1 MVRLISRRVDMTQ
14 DRVTETYRNYLL
26 VAAFHKGQFR
36 GRAFKADEAQFDVEG
51 SSVQDAL
58 GLLRSRV
65 DEVLANL
72 VKQRESQP
80 VTSPEYV
87 AAFKSILNRLNDG
100 QRAMLKAHVNAPRR
114 TMTATELATAAGYEH
129 YAAVGLHYG
138 LVGRWLSEELLC
150 PLPQRADGTKIY
162 TCALADGPDNG
173 KSEGEWQWVM
183 KPEVAAALESL
194 GLNH

>member
-1 MVRLISRRVDMTQ
+1 MVRLTSRRVDMTQ

-26 VAAFHKGQFR
+26 VAALHKGKFR

-51 SSVQDAL
+51 SSVQDTL

-65 DEVLANL
+65 DEVLTNL
-72 VKQRESQP
+72 VKQRQSEP

-87 AAFKSILNRLNDG
+87 AAFKIILNRLSDG
-100 QRAMLKAHVNAPRR
+100 QLAMLKAHVNAPRR
-114 TMTATELATAAGYEH
+114 TLTATELAAAAGYEH
-129 YAAVGLHYG
+129 YAAASLHYG
-138 LVGRWLSEELLC
+138 LVGRWLSEELLY

-162 TCALADGPDNG
+162 TCALADGLD
-173 KSEGEWQWVM
+173 EGTTESQWHWVM